1 MGKGGASSVMV
12 DATPRDKGYFF
23 FFRPLH
29 YLHFSGRSALQHDDV
44 PAK

>member
-12 DATPRDKGYFF
+12 DATPRDKGY

>member
-1 MGKGGASSVMV
+1 MEKGGEPSVMV
-12 DATPRDKGYFF
+12 GAPPYDKGY

-29 YLHFSGRSALQHDDV
+29 YLRFSGRSALQHDDV